1 MKKILVIGSFM
12 TDLVVQTPKV
22 PVEGE
27 TIIGNTFNR
36 FTGGKGANQ
45 AVAAARLGGDVT
57 MIGKLGEDDFGRE
70 HIDALKS
77 ENINHHSILFD
88 SQAST
93 GVGNVVIDSNG
104 NNRIIVVPGAN
115 LKLSEKDIEAFENV
129 IINSDIVVLQ
139 LEVPMET
146 VYKSIELA
154 NKHGKTIILNP
165 APAQPIDP
173 KYMDKVDYFVPNE
186 TEASL
191 LTNIEVSN
199 LETAEKAAEV
209 LLLQG
214 YKNVII
220 TLGNKGVIFKNNT
233 EMKFVKAYTVK
244 AVDTTAAGDSFI
256 GSFAYGL
263 SNNMTIEQ
271 SLNLAVAASAL
282 TVTKLG
288 AQPSLPKID
297 DVNELL
303 LVAQK

>member
-70 HIDALKS
+70 HIDALNS

-199 LETAEKAAEV
+199 LETAEKAAEA

-263 SNNMTIEQ
+263 SNNMSIEQ

>member
-12 TDLVVQTPKV
+12 TDLVVQSPKV

-27 TIIGNTFNR
+27 TVIGNTFNR

-45 AVAAARLGGDVT
+45 AVSAARLGGDVT
-57 MIGKLGEDDFGRE
+57 MIGKLGEDDFGKE
-70 HIDALKS
+70 HIEALRS
-77 ENINHHSILFD
+77 DNINHQFILFD
-88 SQAST
+88 SQSSS
-93 GVGNVVIDSNG
+93 GVGNIVIDSNG

-115 LKLSEKDIEAFENV
+115 LKFTEQDVEGFESVIKD
-129 IINSDIVVLQ
+129 SDIVILQ
-139 LEVPMET
+139 LEIPLET
-146 VYKSIELA
+146 VYKSIELS

-165 APAQPIDP
+165 APAKKIDQT
-173 KYMDKVDYFVPNE
+173 YIDKVDYFVPNE

-191 LTNIEVSN
+191 LTNIEVTN
-199 LETAEKAAEV
+199 VETAEKAAGN
-209 LLLQG
+209 LLKQG

-220 TLGNKGVIFKNNT
+220 TLGSKGVILKNNDQF
-233 EMKFVKAYTVK
+233 KFVKAYTVK

-263 SNNMTIEQ
+263 SNNMDIEQ

-288 AQPSLPKID
+288 AQPSLPKIE

-303 LVAQK
+303 LVPQQ

>member
-12 TDLVVQTPKV
+12 TDLVVQTSKV

-70 HIDALKS
+70 HIDALKF

-139 LEVPMET
+139 LEVPIKT

-165 APAQPIDP
+165 APAQPIDQ

-199 LETAEKAAEV
+199 LETAEKAAEA

-220 TLGNKGVIFKNNT
+220 TLGSKGVIFKNNT

-263 SNNMTIEQ
+263 SNNMSIEQ